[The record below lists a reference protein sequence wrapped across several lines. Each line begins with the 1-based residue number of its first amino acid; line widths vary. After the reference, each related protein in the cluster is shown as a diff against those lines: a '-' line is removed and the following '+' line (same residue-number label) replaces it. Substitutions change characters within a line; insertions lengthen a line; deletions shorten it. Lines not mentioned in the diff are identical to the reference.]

1 MTEYTQCIDEEKL
14 EFYEKIGID
23 ETEAEEIEFLG
34 SDFIIDDASKAN
46 WAIKKIAEKR
56 RSKNFFVNACKREI
70 EQLKKKITAAEESC
84 DNNCSFL
91 ISKLSQYMDR
101 EDVPSKETKTQI
113 SLKLPSGKI
122 VRKKAK
128 VEICDLRGNTGSKL
142 KDNAELVEVARSMGD
157 EYVSTSVN
165 WGELKKTLSITADGD
180 VINSDGE
187 FIGCLTTHEIP
198 PSVDVKIEE

>member
-1 MTEYTQCIDEEKL
+1 MMIDYNEFDIDANRGTSEE
-14 EFYEKIGID
+14 
-23 ETEAEEIEFLG
+23 
-34 SDFIIDDASKAN
+34 FIIDDASKAN

-56 RSKNFFVNACKREI
+56 RERDYFVDACKHEI
-70 EQLKKKITAAEESC
+70 EQLKEKIAKAEESC
-84 DNNCSFL
+84 DNSCSFL

-128 VEICDLRGNTGSKL
+128 VEICDLKGNTGSKL
-142 KDNAELVEVARSMGD
+142 KDNTELVEMAKSMGD
-157 EYVSTSVN
+157 EYISTSVN
-165 WGELKKTLSITADGD
+165 WGELKKTLSVTADGD

>member
-1 MTEYTQCIDEEKL
+1 MLEYKDYELYEQEEEKL
-14 EFYEKIGID
+14 NDQNEQEC
-23 ETEAEEIEFLG
+23 
-34 SDFIIDDASKAN
+34 FIIDNASKAN

-56 RSKNFFVNACKREI
+56 HERDYFVDACKHEI
-70 EQLKKKITAAEESC
+70 EQLKEKIAKAEESC

-113 SLKLPSGKI
+113 SLKLPAGKI
-122 VRKKAK
+122 VRKKTK
-128 VEICDLRGNTGSKL
+128 IEICDLKGNTGTKL
-142 KDNAELVEVARSMGD
+142 KDNAELVEIARAMGD
-157 EYVSTSVN
+157 EYISTSVN
-165 WGELKKTLSITADGD
+165 WGELKKTLSVTADGD

-198 PSVDVKIEE
+198 PSVDVKVEE

>member
-1 MTEYTQCIDEEKL
+1 MIDYNEFDIDTSRGTPEE
-14 EFYEKIGID
+14 
-23 ETEAEEIEFLG
+23 
-34 SDFIIDDASKAN
+34 FIIDDASKAN

-56 RSKNFFVNACKREI
+56 RERDYFVDACKHEI
-70 EQLKKKITAAEESC
+70 EQLKEKIVKAEESC

-91 ISKLSQYMDR
+91 IGRLSQYMDR
-101 EDVPSKETKTQI
+101 EDVPSKETKTQV

-122 VRKKAK
+122 IRKKAK
-128 VEICDLRGNTGSKL
+128 IEICDLKGNTGSKL
-142 KDNAELVEVARSMGD
+142 KDNAELVEVAKSMGD
-157 EYVSTSVN
+157 EYISTSVN
-165 WGELKKTLSITADGD
+165 WGELKKTLSVTDDGD

>member
-1 MTEYTQCIDEEKL
+1 MTEYTQCVDEEKL

-23 ETEAEEIEFLG
+23 EAEAEEIEFLG
-34 SDFIIDDASKAN
+34 GDFIIDDASKAN

-56 RSKNFFVNACKREI
+56 RSKNFFVDACKREI
-70 EQLKKKITAAEESC
+70 EQLKKKITIAEESC
-84 DNNCSFL
+84 DNSCLFL

-122 VRKKAK
+122 VRKKTK
-128 VEICDLRGNTGSKL
+128 VEICDLKGNTGLKL
-142 KDNAELVEVARSMGD
+142 KDNTELIEMAKSMGD
-157 EYVSTSVN
+157 EYISTSVN
-165 WGELKKTLSITADGD
+165 WGKLKKTLSITADGD

-187 FIGCLTTHEIP
+187 FIGCLTTYEIP